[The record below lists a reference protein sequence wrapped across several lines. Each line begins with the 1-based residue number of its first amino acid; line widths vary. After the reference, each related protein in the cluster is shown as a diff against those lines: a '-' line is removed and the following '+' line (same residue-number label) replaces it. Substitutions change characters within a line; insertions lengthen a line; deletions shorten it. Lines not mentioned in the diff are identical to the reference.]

1 MGVGGWRVVGR
12 AAGVGFVG
20 TVVLA
25 AGGLLITGLD
35 GFTLIHVA
43 YVVGTVGVPLAGG
56 IVLVGT
62 RGGAR
67 PRVVTA
73 VCVLA
78 LAAVPV
84 GVYATYV
91 EPFWLRVDRVELAVP
106 AMRAVGEAGTADGV
120 VDVDGVAGADGADG
134 VDGVAGADGV
144 DGVAGVDGVD
154 GAGGADGG
162 VSVDDVDG
170 VAGADGVDGVAG
182 AGGADGG
189 VSVDGAG
196 GADGGVSVDDV
207 DGLAGAGGMDGVDRR
222 IRIGVLADLQT
233 TGVGDYERD
242 AVERLL
248 EFGPDVV
255 VLPGDLYQFD
265 AAVFDE
271 RAPGFARLI
280 ERIVGE
286 VPHVYLVS
294 GNTDTVAGLRR
305 IVGGSGARV
314 LDNEID
320 TFEVRGVPVRVGG
333 TTLFGDDAA
342 ARRMAA
348 QLVGGD
354 GVDADGADGLV
365 GDGLAGSDGLA
376 GDRLAADG
384 LAGDGRTGPDGDG
397 RGVVRILIGHKPD
410 AIELV
415 RATPVD
421 LAIAG
426 HTHGGQVSLPLFGPP
441 LTLSSVPRH
450 VAAGGLHELYGT
462 PIYVST
468 GVGRERGNAPQLRL
482 GVRPS
487 IGIIDLVP
495 SAGGGSGAG

>member
-1 MGVGGWRVVGR
+1 MLLNYYCVAAAVLVGAVAGGLAVRWLRGGVSSWRVLGR

-25 AGGLLITGLD
+25 GGGLLITGVD

-56 IVLVGT
+56 IVLVGA
-62 RGGAR
+62 RGQAR
-67 PRVVTA
+67 PQVVTA

-106 AMRAVGEAGTADGV
+106 AMLAVGEAGTADG
-120 VDVDGVAGADGADG
+120 GDGADA
-134 VDGVAGADGV
+134 VDG
-144 DGVAGVDGVD
+144 
-154 GAGGADGG
+154 
-162 VSVDDVDG
+162 
-170 VAGADGVDGVAG
+170 
-182 AGGADGG
+182 
-189 VSVDGAG
+189 
-196 GADGGVSVDDV
+196 
-207 DGLAGAGGMDGVDRR
+207 R

-248 EFGPDVV
+248 GFGPDVV

-333 TTLFGDDAA
+333 TTLFGDETA

-348 QLVGGD
+348 RLAGPE
-354 GVDADGADGLV
+354 GAD
-365 GDGLAGSDGLA
+365 
-376 GDRLAADG
+376 
-384 LAGDGRTGPDGDG
+384 
-397 RGVVRILIGHKPD
+397 VVRILIGHKPD

-441 LTLSSVPRH
+441 LTLTNVPRH
-450 VAAGGLHELYGT
+450 VAAGGLRELHGT

-495 SAGGGSGAG
+495 SGGGSGAG

>member
-1 MGVGGWRVVGR
+1 MRPVLLNYYCVAAAVLVGAVAGVLAVRWLRAGLGVGGWRVLGR
-12 AAGVGFVG
+12 TAGVGFVG

-25 AGGLLITGLD
+25 AGGLLITGVD

-56 IVLVGT
+56 IVLVGA
-62 RGGAR
+62 RGRAR

-106 AMRAVGEAGTADGV
+106 AMGAVEAV
-120 VDVDGVAGADGADG
+120 DG
-134 VDGVAGADGV
+134 VDGVG
-144 DGVAGVDGVD
+144 GVDGVD
-154 GAGGADGG
+154 G
-162 VSVDDVDG
+162 VDE
-170 VAGADGVDGVAG
+170 
-182 AGGADGG
+182 
-189 VSVDGAG
+189 
-196 GADGGVSVDDV
+196 
-207 DGLAGAGGMDGVDRR
+207 R

-248 EFGPDVV
+248 GFGPDVV

-265 AAVFDE
+265 AAVFAE

-305 IVGGSGARV
+305 IVGESGARV

-333 TTLFGDDAA
+333 TTLFGDEAA

-348 QLVGGD
+348 RLV
-354 GVDADGADGLV
+354 
-365 GDGLAGSDGLA
+365 
-376 GDRLAADG
+376 
-384 LAGDGRTGPDGDG
+384 GPDGDDRG
-397 RGVVRILIGHKPD
+397 RVRILIGHKPD
-410 AIELV
+410 AVELV

-421 LAIAG
+421 LVIAG
-426 HTHGGQVSLPLFGPP
+426 HTHGGQVSLPLLGPP
-441 LTLSSVPRH
+441 LTLTNVPRR
-450 VAAGGLHELYGT
+450 VAAGGLHELHGT

-495 SAGGGSGAG
+495 SGGGGLG

>member
-1 MGVGGWRVVGR
+1 MRPVLLNYYCVAAAVLVGAVAGGLAVRWLGAGGGAGGWRVVGR

-20 TVVLA
+20 TAVLA
-25 AGGLLITGLD
+25 AGGLLITGVD

-56 IVLVGT
+56 IVLVGA
-62 RGGAR
+62 RGRAR
-67 PRVVTA
+67 LRVVTA

-106 AMRAVGEAGTADGV
+106 AMGAVGEAGTADGV
-120 VDVDGVAGADGADG
+120 V
-134 VDGVAGADGV
+134 
-144 DGVAGVDGVD
+144 GVDGVD
-154 GAGGADGG
+154 DVGG
-162 VSVDDVDG
+162 VDE
-170 VAGADGVDGVAG
+170 
-182 AGGADGG
+182 
-189 VSVDGAG
+189 
-196 GADGGVSVDDV
+196 
-207 DGLAGAGGMDGVDRR
+207 R

-248 EFGPDVV
+248 GFGPDVV

-265 AAVFDE
+265 AAVFAE

-280 ERIVGE
+280 ERIVGQ

-320 TFEVRGVPVRVGG
+320 TFEVRGMPVRVGG
-333 TTLFGDDAA
+333 TTLFGDEAA
-342 ARRMAA
+342 ARRMAVRLA
-348 QLVGGD
+348 GG
-354 GVDADGADGLV
+354 GLGAGGADGA
-365 GDGLAGSDGLA
+365 
-376 GDRLAADG
+376 
-384 LAGDGRTGPDGDG
+384 
-397 RGVVRILIGHKPD
+397 GVVRILIGHKPD

-421 LAIAG
+421 LVIAG
-426 HTHGGQVSLPLFGPP
+426 HTHGGQVSLPLLGPP
-441 LTLSSVPRH
+441 LTLTNVPRH
-450 VAAGGLHELYGT
+450 IAAGGLHELHGT

-495 SAGGGSGAG
+495 SGGGELG

>member
-1 MGVGGWRVVGR
+1 MWPVLLNYYCVAAAVLVGAVAGVLAVRWLRGAGGGVGVGGWRVVGR

-20 TVVLA
+20 TAVLA
-25 AGGLLITGLD
+25 AGGLLITGVD

-56 IVLVGT
+56 IVLVGA
-62 RGGAR
+62 RGRPR
-67 PRVVTA
+67 PRVVTV

-106 AMRAVGEAGTADGV
+106 AMLAVGEAGTADGV
-120 VDVDGVAGADGADG
+120 VGVGG
-134 VDGVAGADGV
+134 VD
-144 DGVAGVDGVD
+144 GVDGVD
-154 GAGGADGG
+154 GAE
-162 VSVDDVDG
+162 
-170 VAGADGVDGVAG
+170 GADGVGGDDG
-182 AGGADGG
+182 
-189 VSVDGAG
+189 
-196 GADGGVSVDDV
+196 
-207 DGLAGAGGMDGVDRR
+207 R

-248 EFGPDVV
+248 GFGPDVV

-265 AAVFDE
+265 AAVFAE
-271 RAPGFARLI
+271 RAPGFAGLI

-305 IVGGSGARV
+305 IVGGTGARV

-320 TFEVRGVPVRVGG
+320 TFEVRDVPVRVGG

-348 QLVGGD
+348 RLVGP
-354 GVDADGADGLV
+354 
-365 GDGLAGSDGLA
+365 
-376 GDRLAADG
+376 DRD
-384 LAGDGRTGPDGDG
+384 DRGR
-397 RGVVRILIGHKPD
+397 VRILIGHKPD

-415 RATPVD
+415 RTTPVD

-426 HTHGGQVSLPLFGPP
+426 HTHGGQVSLPFFGPP
-441 LTLSSVPRH
+441 LTLSNVPRH
-450 VAAGGLHELYGT
+450 IAAGGLHELHGT

-495 SAGGGSGAG
+495 ASGGSGAG

>member
-1 MGVGGWRVVGR
+1 MRPVLLNYYCVAAAVLVGAVAGGLAVRWLRGGGGAGAGGWRVVGR
-12 AAGVGFVG
+12 AVGVGFVG

-25 AGGLLITGLD
+25 AGGLLITGVD

-56 IVLVGT
+56 IVLVGA
-62 RGGAR
+62 RGRAR

-106 AMRAVGEAGTADGV
+106 AMRAVGAVEA
-120 VDVDGVAGADGADG
+120 ADG
-134 VDGVAGADGV
+134 VDGVG
-144 DGVAGVDGVD
+144 GVDGVD
-154 GAGGADGG
+154 G
-162 VSVDDVDG
+162 VDE
-170 VAGADGVDGVAG
+170 
-182 AGGADGG
+182 
-189 VSVDGAG
+189 
-196 GADGGVSVDDV
+196 
-207 DGLAGAGGMDGVDRR
+207 R

-248 EFGPDVV
+248 GFGPDVV

-265 AAVFDE
+265 AAVFAE

-333 TTLFGDDAA
+333 TTLFGDEAA

-348 QLVGGD
+348 RLV
-354 GVDADGADGLV
+354 
-365 GDGLAGSDGLA
+365 
-376 GDRLAADG
+376 
-384 LAGDGRTGPDGDG
+384 GPDGDDRG
-397 RGVVRILIGHKPD
+397 RVRILIGHKPD

-421 LAIAG
+421 LVIAG
-426 HTHGGQVSLPLFGPP
+426 HTHGGQVSLPLLGPP
-441 LTLSSVPRH
+441 LTLTGVPRH
-450 VAAGGLHELYGT
+450 IAAGGLHELHGT

-495 SAGGGSGAG
+495 SGGGGLG

>member
-1 MGVGGWRVVGR
+1 MLLNYYCVAAAVLVGAVAGGLAVRWLRVAGLGVGGWRVLGR

-25 AGGLLITGLD
+25 AGGLLITGVD

-56 IVLVGT
+56 IVLVGA
-62 RGGAR
+62 RGRAR

-106 AMRAVGEAGTADGV
+106 AIAAVGA
-120 VDVDGVAGADGADG
+120 ADG
-134 VDGVAGADGV
+134 VDGVG
-144 DGVAGVDGVD
+144 GVDGVD
-154 GAGGADGG
+154 G
-162 VSVDDVDG
+162 VDE
-170 VAGADGVDGVAG
+170 
-182 AGGADGG
+182 
-189 VSVDGAG
+189 
-196 GADGGVSVDDV
+196 
-207 DGLAGAGGMDGVDRR
+207 R

-248 EFGPDVV
+248 GFGPDVV

-265 AAVFDE
+265 AAVFAE
-271 RAPGFARLI
+271 RAPGFAQLI

-305 IVGGSGARV
+305 IVGGTGARV

-320 TFEVRGVPVRVGG
+320 TFEVRDVPVRVGG

-348 QLVGGD
+348 RLVGP
-354 GVDADGADGLV
+354 
-365 GDGLAGSDGLA
+365 
-376 GDRLAADG
+376 DRD
-384 LAGDGRTGPDGDG
+384 DRGR
-397 RGVVRILIGHKPD
+397 VRILIGHKPD

-415 RATPVD
+415 RTTPVD

-426 HTHGGQVSLPLFGPP
+426 HTHGGQVSLPFFGPP
-441 LTLSSVPRH
+441 LTLSNVPRH
-450 VAAGGLHELYGT
+450 IAAGGLHELHGT

-495 SAGGGSGAG
+495 ASGGSGAG

>member
-1 MGVGGWRVVGR
+1 MRPVLLNYYCVAAAVLVGAVAGVLAVRWLRAAGLGVGGWRVLGR
-12 AAGVGFVG
+12 TAGVGFVG

-25 AGGLLITGLD
+25 AGGLLITGVD

-56 IVLVGT
+56 IVLVGA
-62 RGGAR
+62 RGRAR

-106 AMRAVGEAGTADGV
+106 AMLAVGAVEAV
-120 VDVDGVAGADGADG
+120 DG
-134 VDGVAGADGV
+134 VDGVG
-144 DGVAGVDGVD
+144 GVDGVD
-154 GAGGADGG
+154 G
-162 VSVDDVDG
+162 VDE
-170 VAGADGVDGVAG
+170 
-182 AGGADGG
+182 
-189 VSVDGAG
+189 
-196 GADGGVSVDDV
+196 
-207 DGLAGAGGMDGVDRR
+207 R

-248 EFGPDVV
+248 GFGPDVV

-265 AAVFDE
+265 AAVFAE

-333 TTLFGDDAA
+333 TTLFGDEAV

-348 QLVGGD
+348 RLV
-354 GVDADGADGLV
+354 
-365 GDGLAGSDGLA
+365 
-376 GDRLAADG
+376 
-384 LAGDGRTGPDGDG
+384 GPDGDDRG
-397 RGVVRILIGHKPD
+397 RVRILIGHKPD

-421 LAIAG
+421 LVIAG
-426 HTHGGQVSLPLFGPP
+426 HTHGGQVSLPLLGPP
-441 LTLSSVPRH
+441 LTLTGVPRH
-450 VAAGGLHELYGT
+450 VAAGGLHELHGT

-495 SAGGGSGAG
+495 SGGGELG

>member
-1 MGVGGWRVVGR
+1 M
-12 AAGVGFVG
+12 
-20 TVVLA
+20 
-25 AGGLLITGLD
+25 D

-62 RGGAR
+62 RGQAR
-67 PRVVTA
+67 PWVVTV

-91 EPFWLRVDRVELAVP
+91 EPFWLKVDRVELAVP
-106 AMRAVGEAGTADGV
+106 AMLAVGAL
-120 VDVDGVAGADGADG
+120 DG
-134 VDGVAGADGV
+134 VDGVG
-144 DGVAGVDGVD
+144 GVDGVD
-154 GAGGADGG
+154 GGDQ
-162 VSVDDVDG
+162 
-170 VAGADGVDGVAG
+170 
-182 AGGADGG
+182 
-189 VSVDGAG
+189 
-196 GADGGVSVDDV
+196 
-207 DGLAGAGGMDGVDRR
+207 R

-248 EFGPDVV
+248 GFGPDVV

-265 AAVFDE
+265 AAVFAE

-348 QLVGGD
+348 RLV
-354 GVDADGADGLV
+354 
-365 GDGLAGSDGLA
+365 
-376 GDRLAADG
+376 
-384 LAGDGRTGPDGDG
+384 GPDGDDRG
-397 RGVVRILIGHKPD
+397 RVRILIGHKPD
-410 AIELV
+410 AVELV

-421 LAIAG
+421 LVIAG
-426 HTHGGQVSLPLFGPP
+426 HTHGGQVSLPLLGPP
-441 LTLSSVPRH
+441 LTLTNVPRH
-450 VAAGGLHELYGT
+450 VAAGGLHELHGT

-495 SAGGGSGAG
+495 SGGGGLG

>member
-1 MGVGGWRVVGR
+1 MLLNYYCIAAAVLVGAVAGGLAVRWLRAAGLGVGGWRVVGR

-25 AGGLLITGLD
+25 AGGLLITGVD

-56 IVLVGT
+56 IVLVGA
-62 RGGAR
+62 RGRPR

-91 EPFWLRVDRVELAVP
+91 EPFWLKVDRVELAVP
-106 AMRAVGEAGTADGV
+106 AMLAAIGEAGTADGV
-120 VDVDGVAGADGADG
+120 DG
-134 VDGVAGADGV
+134 VDGV
-144 DGVAGVDGVD
+144 
-154 GAGGADGG
+154 
-162 VSVDDVDG
+162 DDCDE
-170 VAGADGVDGVAG
+170 
-182 AGGADGG
+182 
-189 VSVDGAG
+189 
-196 GADGGVSVDDV
+196 
-207 DGLAGAGGMDGVDRR
+207 R

-233 TGVGDYERD
+233 TDVGDYERD

-248 EFGPDVV
+248 GFGPDVV

-265 AAVFDE
+265 AAVFAE

-333 TTLFGDDAA
+333 TTLFGDETA

-348 QLVGGD
+348 RLV
-354 GVDADGADGLV
+354 
-365 GDGLAGSDGLA
+365 
-376 GDRLAADG
+376 
-384 LAGDGRTGPDGDG
+384 GPDGDDRG
-397 RGVVRILIGHKPD
+397 RVRILIGHKPD

-421 LAIAG
+421 LVIAG
-426 HTHGGQVSLPLFGPP
+426 HTHGGQVSLPLLGPP
-441 LTLSSVPRH
+441 LTLSNVPRH
-450 VAAGGLHELYGT
+450 VAAGGLHELHGT

-495 SAGGGSGAG
+495 SGGGEPG